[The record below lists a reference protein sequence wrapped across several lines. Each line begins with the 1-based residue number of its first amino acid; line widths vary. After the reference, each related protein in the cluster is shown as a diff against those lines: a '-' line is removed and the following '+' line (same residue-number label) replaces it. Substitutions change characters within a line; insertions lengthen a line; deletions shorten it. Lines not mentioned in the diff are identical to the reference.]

1 MSQIGYKKSFYPCLE
16 PQPSLLLLGF
26 QRSLDSRLAWPL
38 FCSLCESG
46 PRAAML
52 LDSVSKSRTNPFP
65 GREAKTLLLCP
76 VFLWFDC
83 HFEFAR
89 LENSGETCK
98 SRPSESVSPR
108 RDEQGLAQIP
118 NARKPSP
125 RRRGARLSEH
135 VSPERDP
142 SA

>member
-1 MSQIGYKKSFYPCLE
+1 VGNSVLT
-16 PQPSLLLLGF
+16 
-26 QRSLDSRLAWPL
+26 RLTAVPV
-38 FCSLCESG
+38 CESG

-89 LENSGETCK
+89 LVWWYT
-98 SRPSESVSPR
+98 
-108 RDEQGLAQIP
+108 GLGTWIC
-118 NARKPSP
+118 
-125 RRRGARLSEH
+125 GWICC
-135 VSPERDP
+135 
-142 SA
+142 